1 MKYSRENSKSL
12 MQDSLR
18 DTGVFRDRKS
28 SARLFTYMREI
39 EIRLEWYL
47 RPDCALQ

>member
-1 MKYSRENSKSL
+1 MKYFRENSKSF

-18 DTGVFRDRKS
+18 DMGVFRDRKS
-28 SARLFTYMREI
+28 LVRFFMYMREI

-47 RPDCALQ
+47 WLDCVLQ